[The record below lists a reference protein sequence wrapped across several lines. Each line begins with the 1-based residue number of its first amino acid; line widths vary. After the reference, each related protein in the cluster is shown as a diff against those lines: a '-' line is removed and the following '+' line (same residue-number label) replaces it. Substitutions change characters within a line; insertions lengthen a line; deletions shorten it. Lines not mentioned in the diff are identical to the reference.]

1 MSAISVIQYDPAWPD
16 HFQRIAEQLSYYLG
30 LRGAEYLAIEHVG
43 STAVAGLAAK
53 PIIDITIEVPD
64 ACNAEMAK
72 EALIHEPPP
81 EAHYK
86 CIGDGG
92 IRGRLS
98 MKMHG
103 QCAIPGQNVYVSPS
117 LALCCRGFPEGT
129 SVALGA

>member
-1 MSAISVIQYDPAWPD
+1 MSAISVVQYDPAWPD

-30 LRGAEYLAIEHVG
+30 LRGVEYLAIEHVG

-53 PIIDITIEVPD
+53 PVIDIIIEVPD

-103 QCAIPGQNVYVSPS
+103 QNAVPSQNVYVSPS